1 MNTTTH
7 VQPGLSPQVKRG
19 VARWIIRETLGIVM
33 LAAMLFLAA
42 GTSAWTAGW
51 AMVVVMAGWVLAT
64 AVVVI
69 PRNPE
74 LLAERVGPKKGTKTW
89 DTVLL
94 SLYGTVMMILWIV
107 AGLDVRNGWSS
118 GIGPAAQIA
127 ALLIVIAGYGLVVWA
142 TGTNAFFSQVV
153 RIQTDRGQTVVST
166 GPYRYVRHPSYVGML
181 LVMVCAPLMLGSWWA
196 LLPGC
201 FSALLLIIRTALED
215 QTLRAELPGYREYTQ
230 RVRYRLIPGIW

>member
-7 VQPGLSPQVKRG
+7 VPSGLSSQVKRG
-19 VARWIIRETLGIVM
+19 VARWIVRETLGIVM

-42 GTSAWTAGW
+42 GTPAWIAGW
-51 AMVVVMAGWVLAT
+51 AMVIVMAGWVLAT

-118 GIGPAAQIA
+118 GIGPAVQVV
-127 ALLIVIAGYGLVVWA
+127 ALVIVIAGYGLVVWA

-153 RIQTDRGQTVVST
+153 RIQTDRGQYVVTT

-181 LVMVCAPLMLGSWWA
+181 LVMMTAPLMLGSWWA

-201 FSALLLIIRTALED
+201 VSALLLIIRTKLED
-215 QTLRAELPGYREYTQ
+215 QTLRAELPGYSEYAQ